1 MTTAKSKTKPAKRDI
16 RTAKKASAADA
27 IGKIGKNTD
36 TFILTYGQFSLI
48 DALCVILDQTGPA
61 DVTISTWTTADA
73 HLERSAAL
81 MESAQIKSFKMI
93 IDGSFV
99 TRQPAYC
106 RHMRALFGDE
116 CIRAIKSHAKFI
128 LVRSDTHDIVVRTS
142 MNLNENPRL
151 ENIEISE
158 GTDFAEF
165 FQQIVDD
172 IFRERKAGNYKQ
184 ELPELENV
192 QETFQFPEIRSG
204 IIKREDLHEPR
215 TTHTTG

>member
-1 MTTAKSKTKPAKRDI
+1 MKPKSITKPAKRKC

-27 IGKIGKNTD
+27 IGKIEKNTD

-48 DALCVILDQTGPA
+48 DALCAILDQVGPS
-61 DVTISTWTTADA
+61 DVTISAWTAADA

-93 IDGSFV
+93 IDGSFA
-99 TRQPAYC
+99 TRQPGYC
-106 RHMRALFGDE
+106 SHMRTLFGDE
-116 CIRAIKSHAKFI
+116 CIRAIKSHAKFMLI
-128 LVRSDTHDIVVRTS
+128 RSETHNIVVRTS

-158 GTDFAEF
+158 DETFAEF
-165 FQQIVDD
+165 FQEIVND
-172 IFRERKAGNYKQ
+172 IFKEMKVGSYKQ
-184 ELPELENV
+184 TLPELENV
-192 QETFQFPEIRSG
+192 QETFQFPEIQSG
-204 IIKREDLHEPR
+204 IIKREDLNEPR